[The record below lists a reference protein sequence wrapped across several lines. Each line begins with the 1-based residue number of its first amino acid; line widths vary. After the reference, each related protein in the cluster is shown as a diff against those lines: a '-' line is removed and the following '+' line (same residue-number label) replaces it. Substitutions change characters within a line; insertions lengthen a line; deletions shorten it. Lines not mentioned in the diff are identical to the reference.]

1 MEREKVERRRCL
13 GGRERRRNREME
25 EEGSG
30 LMMPYM
36 KLKILQEKL
45 NSLSFSLLK
54 KIKVKIM
61 ISN

>member
-1 MEREKVERRRCL
+1 
-13 GGRERRRNREME
+13 ME

>member
-54 KIKVKIM
+54 KLK
-61 ISN
+61 